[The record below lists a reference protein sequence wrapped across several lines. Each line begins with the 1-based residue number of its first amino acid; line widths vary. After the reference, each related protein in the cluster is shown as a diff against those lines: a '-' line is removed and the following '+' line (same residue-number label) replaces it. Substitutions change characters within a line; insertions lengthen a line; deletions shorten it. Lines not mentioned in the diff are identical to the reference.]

1 MAVTLESNGNAFI
14 EEITDGGTVDAA
26 TVWEALAMQSE
37 ILSKDTLT
45 DINEQSGCDTKYKDV
60 GTDTC
65 KTLTHSRNYQRYF
78 TYWKCKG

>member
-1 MAVTLESNGNAFI
+1 
-14 EEITDGGTVDAA
+14 
-26 TVWEALAMQSE
+26 MQSE

-60 GTDTC
+60 GTDTR

-78 TYWKCKG
+78 TY